1 MKRLLPVYPRVA
13 ALHHAVAARPR
24 IQAYLASDRR
34 LPFGEEDIFRSYP
47 ERDG

>member
-1 MKRLLPVYPRVA
+1 MPSPRA
-13 ALHHAVAARPR
+13 PH